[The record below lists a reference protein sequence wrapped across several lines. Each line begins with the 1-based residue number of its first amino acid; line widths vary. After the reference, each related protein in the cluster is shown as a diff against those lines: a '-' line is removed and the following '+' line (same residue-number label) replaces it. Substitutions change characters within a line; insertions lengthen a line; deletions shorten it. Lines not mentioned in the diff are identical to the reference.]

1 MSTLVRAT
9 RAQPVHLVVLA
20 LIAAVFVVG
29 MMSSD
34 RFATPLNIAN
44 VQDQMVALAIVALAQ
59 TIVILSGGIDLS
71 YAGLLSLLCVVFAQ
85 IAGDTTGTLMLAMGA
100 VVGLGILIGC
110 INGAI
115 TAYVGVHPLITT
127 LGTSTILAGCALL
140 ITRQPSGSVPLFFE
154 DFMYGRAGVVPY
166 GMIAVIL
173 LYLLVGFLLWR
184 TAFGT
189 RIYAIGDNEAA
200 AAITGL
206 PVQRTKVAVYAV
218 SGLLTAVAAMYMTG
232 RFGVGD
238 PRAGVVGF
246 DLRSITP
253 VIVGGT
259 LLAGGKGGVLGTA
272 LAVILLALLAN
283 VLNFMNVSS
292 FLSVDCRGGDHH
304 CRRVVLCRKGQI
316 MSATSTNTGRPA

>member
-20 LIAAVFVVG
+20 LIGLVFFIG
-29 MMSSD
+29 MTSSD

-71 YAGLLSLLCVVFAQ
+71 FAGALSFLAVVFAAL
-85 IAGDTTGTLMLAMGA
+85 AGDTAGTLLMAMA
-100 VVGLGILIGC
+100 VVITLGIIIGM

-127 LGTSTILAGCALL
+127 LGTSTILAGAALL
-140 ITRQPSGSVPLFFE
+140 ITRQPTGSVPLFFE
-154 DFMYGRAGVVPY
+154 DFTYGRLGVVPY
-166 GMIAVIL
+166 GMVFVIL
-173 LYLLVGFLLWR
+173 LYLAIGFMLWR
-184 TAFGT
+184 TPFGT

-200 AAITGL
+200 AAVSGL
-206 PVQRTKVAVYAV
+206 PVKHTKIAIYAL
-218 SGLLTAVAAMYMTG
+218 SGLLCAVAAMYMTG

-238 PRAGVVGF
+238 PRAGVGF

-292 FLSVDCRGGDHH
+292 FYQWIAEGVIIIAAVSFFAG
-304 CRRVVLCRKGQI
+304 KAK
-316 MSATSTNTGRPA
+316 S

>member
-20 LIAAVFVVG
+20 LIGLVFFIG
-29 MMSSD
+29 MTSSD

-71 YAGLLSLLCVVFAQ
+71 FAGALSFLAVVFAAL
-85 IAGDTTGTLMLAMGA
+85 AGDTAGTLLMAMA
-100 VVGLGILIGC
+100 VVIALGVIIGM

-127 LGTSTILAGCALL
+127 LGTSTILAGAALL
-140 ITRQPSGSVPLFFE
+140 ITRQPTGSVPLFFE
-154 DFMYGRAGVVPY
+154 DFTYGRLGVVPY
-166 GMIAVIL
+166 GMLFVIL
-173 LYLLVGFLLWR
+173 LYLAIGFMLWR
-184 TAFGT
+184 TPFGT

-200 AAITGL
+200 AAVSGL
-206 PVQRTKVAVYAV
+206 PVKRTKIAIYAL
-218 SGLLTAVAAMYMTG
+218 SGLLCAVAAMYMTG

-238 PRAGVVGF
+238 PRAGVGF

-292 FLSVDCRGGDHH
+292 FYQWIAEGVIIIAAVSFFAG
-304 CRRVVLCRKGQI
+304 KAK
-316 MSATSTNTGRPA
+316 S

>member
-1 MSTLVRAT
+1 MTNLIRAT

-20 LIAAVFVVG
+20 LIAIVFAVG
-29 MMSSD
+29 AASSD
-34 RFATPLNIAN
+34 RFATPLNIGN
-44 VQDQMVALAIVALAQ
+44 IQDQMVALAIIALAQ

-71 YAGLLSLLCVVFAQ
+71 YAGALSFLCVVFAA
-85 IAGDTTGTLMLAMGA
+85 IAGDGTGTLILAML
-100 VVGLGILIGC
+100 VVAGLGITIGM

-154 DFMYGRAGVVPY
+154 DLMYERIGIVPY
-166 GMIAVIL
+166 GMIFAVA
-173 LYLLVGFLLWR
+173 LYLLVGFMLWR
-184 TAFGT
+184 TVFGT

-200 AAITGL
+200 AAVSGL
-206 PVQRTKVAVYAV
+206 PVKQTKVAVYAL
-218 SGLLTAVAAMYMTG
+218 SGLLCAVVAMYMTG

-238 PRAGVVGF
+238 PRAGVGF

-259 LLAGGKGGVLGTA
+259 LLAGGKGGVLGTG

-292 FLSVDCRGGDHH
+292 FYQWIVEGLIIIAAVSFFGG
-304 CRRVVLCRKGQI
+304 K
-316 MSATSTNTGRPA
+316 AKP

>member
-1 MSTLVRAT
+1 MSTLARAT
-9 RAQPVHLVVLA
+9 RAQPVHLVVVA
-20 LIAAVFVVG
+20 LIVGVFLIG
-29 MMSSD
+29 MFSSD
-34 RFATPLNIAN
+34 RFATPLNLAN
-44 VQDQMVALAIVALAQ
+44 VQDQMIALAIVALAQ

-71 YAGLLSLLCVVFAQ
+71 FAGALSFLAVVFAAL
-85 IAGDTTGTLMLAMGA
+85 AGDSAGTLLLAMAA
-100 VVGLGILIGC
+100 VVALGILVGV

-115 TAYVGVHPLITT
+115 TAYIGVHPLITT

-140 ITRQPSGSVPLFFE
+140 ITRQPTGSVPLFFE
-154 DFMYGRAGVVPY
+154 DFTYGRLGVLPF

-173 LYLLVGFLLWR
+173 LYLLVGFMLWR
-184 TAFGT
+184 TTFGM

-200 AAITGL
+200 AAVSGL
-206 PVQRTKVAVYAV
+206 PVQRTKVAIYAV
-218 SGLLTAVAAMYMTG
+218 SGLLCALAAMYMTG

-238 PRAGVVGF
+238 PRAGVGF

-292 FLSVDCRGGDHH
+292 FYQWIAEGLIIIAAVSFFAG
-304 CRRVVLCRKGQI
+304 KAK
-316 MSATSTNTGRPA
+316 S

>member
-20 LIAAVFVVG
+20 LIAIVFFVG
-29 MMSSD
+29 MSSSD

-71 YAGLLSLLCVVFAQ
+71 YAGLLSFLAVVFAA
-85 IAGDTTGTLMLAMGA
+85 IAGDTAGTLLLAMAA
-100 VVGLGILIGC
+100 VVALGILIGAL
-110 INGAI
+110 NGAI
-115 TAYVGVHPLITT
+115 TAYIGVHPLITT

-154 DFMYGRAGVVPY
+154 DFMYGRIGILPH
-166 GMIAVIL
+166 GMMAVIA
-173 LYLLVGFLLWR
+173 LYLLVGFMLWR
-184 TAFGT
+184 TTFGT

-200 AAITGL
+200 AAISGL
-206 PVQRTKVAVYAV
+206 PVQRTKIAIYAL
-218 SGLLTAVAAMYMTG
+218 SGLLCAVAAMYMTG

-238 PRAGVVGF
+238 PRAGVGF

-272 LAVILLALLAN
+272 LAVILLALLSN

-292 FLSVDCRGGDHH
+292 FYQWIAEGLIIIAAVSLFAG
-304 CRRVVLCRKGQI
+304 RKGK
-316 MSATSTNTGRPA
+316 S

>member
-20 LIAAVFVVG
+20 LIAIVFALG
-29 MMSSD
+29 MSTSD

-44 VQDQMVALAIVALAQ
+44 VQDQMVTLAIVALAQ

-71 YAGLLSLLCVVFAQ
+71 YAGALSFLAVVFAAL
-85 IAGDTTGTLMLAMGA
+85 AGDSGGTLLLAMA
-100 VVGLGILIGC
+100 VVIALGVGIG
-110 INGAI
+110 IVNGAI

-127 LGTSTILAGCALL
+127 LGTSTILAGAALL

-154 DFMYGRAGVVPY
+154 DLTYGRIGAVPF
-166 GMIAVIL
+166 GMLFVIA
-173 LYLLVGFLLWR
+173 LYLLVGFMLWR
-184 TAFGT
+184 TGFGT
-189 RIYAIGDNEAA
+189 RIFAIGDNEAA
-200 AAITGL
+200 SAVSGL
-206 PVQRTKVAVYAV
+206 PVRRTKVAIYAL
-218 SGLLTAVAAMYMTG
+218 SGLLCAVAAMHMTG

-238 PRAGVVGF
+238 PRAGVGF

-292 FLSVDCRGGDHH
+292 FYQWIAEGVIIIAAVSFFIGKD
-304 CRRVVLCRKGQI
+304 K
-316 MSATSTNTGRPA
+316 S

>member
-1 MSTLVRAT
+1 MSTLARAT

-20 LIAAVFVVG
+20 LIAVVFFVG
-29 MMSSD
+29 MSSSD
-34 RFATPLNIAN
+34 RFATALNIAN

-71 YAGLLSLLCVVFAQ
+71 YAGLLSFLAVVFAA
-85 IAGDTTGTLMLAMGA
+85 IAGDTTGTLLLSMA
-100 VVGLGILIGC
+100 VVVVLGLLIGA

-115 TAYVGVHPLITT
+115 NAYVGVHPLITT

-154 DFMYGRAGVVPY
+154 DLMYGRLGVLPY
-166 GMIAVIL
+166 GMIAVIA
-173 LYLLVGFLLWR
+173 LYVLVGFMLWR
-184 TAFGT
+184 TTFGT

-200 AAITGL
+200 AAISGL
-206 PVQRTKVAVYAV
+206 PVKRTKVVIYAL
-218 SGLLTAVAAMYMTG
+218 SGLLCAVAAMYMTG

-238 PRAGVVGF
+238 PRAGVGF

-283 VLNFMNVSS
+283 VLNFMNFSS
-292 FLSVDCRGGDHH
+292 FYQWIAEGLIIIAAVSLFAG
-304 CRRVVLCRKGQI
+304 RKGK
-316 MSATSTNTGRPA
+316 S

>member
-1 MSTLVRAT
+1 MSTIVRAT
-9 RAQPVHLVVLA
+9 RAQPVHLVVVA
-20 LIAAVFVVG
+20 LIALVFFIG
-29 MMSSD
+29 MTSSD
-34 RFATPLNIAN
+34 RFATPLNLAN

-71 YAGLLSLLCVVFAQ
+71 YAGALSFLAVVFAA
-85 IAGDTTGTLMLAMGA
+85 IAGDGAGTLIMAIAA
-100 VVGLGILIGC
+100 VIALGIIIGM

-127 LGTSTILAGCALL
+127 LGTSTILAGAALL

-154 DFMYGRAGVVPY
+154 DFMYGRLGPVPF
-166 GMIAVIL
+166 GMIFVIA
-173 LYLLVGFLLWR
+173 LYLLVGFMLWR
-184 TAFGT
+184 TTFGT
-189 RIYAIGDNEAA
+189 RIYAIGDNETAA
-200 AAITGL
+200 GVSGL
-206 PVQRTKVAVYAV
+206 PVKQTKIAIYAL
-218 SGLLTAVAAMYMTG
+218 SGLLCAVAAMYMTG

-238 PRAGVVGF
+238 PRAGVGF

-292 FLSVDCRGGDHH
+292 FYQWIAEGVIIIAAVSFFAG
-304 CRRVVLCRKGQI
+304 KAK
-316 MSATSTNTGRPA
+316 S

>member
-1 MSTLVRAT
+1 MSTVIRAT

-20 LIAAVFVVG
+20 LIALVFFVG
-29 MMSSD
+29 MSSSD

-44 VQDQMVALAIVALAQ
+44 VQDQMVTLAIVALAQ
-59 TIVILSGGIDLS
+59 TLVILSGGIDLS
-71 YAGLLSLLCVVFAQ
+71 FAGALSFLAVVFAAL
-85 IAGDTTGTLMLAMGA
+85 AGDSASTLIMAMAA
-100 VVGLGILIGC
+100 VMALGVLIGM

-127 LGTSTILAGCALL
+127 LGTSTILAGAALL

-154 DFMYGRAGVVPY
+154 DLMYGRVGVVPY
-166 GMIAVIL
+166 GMMFVLA
-173 LYLLVGFLLWR
+173 LYVLIGFILWR
-184 TAFGT
+184 TPFGT
-189 RIYAIGDNEAA
+189 RIFAIGDNETA
-200 AAITGL
+200 AAISGL
-206 PVQRTKVAVYAV
+206 PVRRTKVAVYAL
-218 SGLLTAVAAMYMTG
+218 SGLLCAVAAMYMTG

-238 PRAGVVGF
+238 PRAGVGF

-292 FLSVDCRGGDHH
+292 FYQWIAEGVIIIAAVSFFAG
-304 CRRVVLCRKGQI
+304 K
-316 MSATSTNTGRPA
+316 AK

>member
-9 RAQPVHLVVLA
+9 RAQPVHLVVLG
-20 LIAAVFVVG
+20 LIALVFLVG
-29 MMSSD
+29 MTSSD

-71 YAGLLSLLCVVFAQ
+71 YAGALSFLAVVFAAL
-85 IAGDTTGTLMLAMGA
+85 AGDSAGTLLIAMAA
-100 VVGLGILIGC
+100 VMVLGITIGV

-127 LGTSTILAGCALL
+127 LGSSTILAGCALL

-154 DFMYGRAGVVPY
+154 DFMYGRLGILPY
-166 GMIAVIL
+166 GMMAVIG
-173 LYLLVGFLLWR
+173 LYLLVGFMLWR
-184 TAFGT
+184 SAFGT

-200 AAITGL
+200 AAISGL
-206 PVQRTKVAVYAV
+206 PVKRTKVAVYAL
-218 SGLLTAVAAMYMTG
+218 SGLLCAVAAMYMTG

-238 PRAGVVGF
+238 PRAGVGF

-292 FLSVDCRGGDHH
+292 FYQWIAEGLIIIAAVSFFAG
-304 CRRVVLCRKGQI
+304 K
-316 MSATSTNTGRPA
+316 AKP

>member
-1 MSTLVRAT
+1 MSTLARAT
-9 RAQPVHLVVLA
+9 RAQPVHLVVVA
-20 LIAAVFVVG
+20 LIAIVFIIG
-29 MMSSD
+29 MSASD

-44 VQDQMVALAIVALAQ
+44 VQDQMVTLAIVALAQ

-71 YAGLLSLLCVVFAQ
+71 YAGALSFLCVVFASL
-85 IAGDTTGTLMLAMGA
+85 AGDTTGTLLIAIAA
-100 VVGLGILIGC
+100 VVVAGVLIGTV
-110 INGAI
+110 NGAI

-127 LGTSTILAGCALL
+127 LGTSTILAGAALL

-154 DFMYGRAGVVPY
+154 DFTYGRLGVVPF
-166 GMIAVIL
+166 GMIFVIG
-173 LYLLVGFLLWR
+173 LYLAVGFMLWR
-184 TAFGT
+184 SGFGT
-189 RIYAIGDNEAA
+189 RIFAIGDNETAA
-200 AAITGL
+200 GVSGL
-206 PVQRTKVAVYAV
+206 PVRQTKIAIYAL
-218 SGLLTAVAAMYMTG
+218 SGLLCAVAAMYLTG

-238 PRAGVVGF
+238 PRAGVGF

-292 FLSVDCRGGDHH
+292 FYQWIAEGVIIIAAVSFF
-304 CRRVVLCRKGQI
+304 
-316 MSATSTNTGRPA
+316 TGKDKS